1 MDIRKKLSNVSN
13 FLYEG
18 YQYILLLDFHYLEE
32 WKKKKNNVNSER
44 RYIEVS
50 SRVMCNDFRNEQ
62 MLYKLR
68 ELRRAV

>member
-32 WKKKKNNVNSER
+32 WKKKKKEKVMLTQKEDISMSQVRWFEKWTNV
-44 RYIEVS
+44 I
-50 SRVMCNDFRNEQ
+50 
-62 MLYKLR
+62 
-68 ELRRAV
+68 

>member
-32 WKKKKNNVNSER
+32 WKKNKKGKSNVNSER
-44 RYIEVS
+44 RYIDVS
-50 SRVMCNDFRNEQ
+50 SAMV
-62 MLYKLR
+62 R
-68 ELRRAV
+68 EMNKCYINHAS

>member
-32 WKKKKNNVNSER
+32 WKKKKKKKKIMLAQKEDMSMSQVVSCAMFREMNK
-44 RYIEVS
+44 RYINHAS
-50 SRVMCNDFRNEQ
+50 
-62 MLYKLR
+62 
-68 ELRRAV
+68 